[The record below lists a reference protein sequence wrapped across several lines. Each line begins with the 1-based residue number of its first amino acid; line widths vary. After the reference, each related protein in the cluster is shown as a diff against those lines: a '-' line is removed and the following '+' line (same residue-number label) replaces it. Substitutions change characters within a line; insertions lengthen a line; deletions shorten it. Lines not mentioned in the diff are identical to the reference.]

1 MISLTDM
8 IEAYNMLKESKS
20 AGLSPLEATVMISYI
35 VKDLLIIGGILGIVV
50 WFIKRK
56 GETNGNNK

>member
-1 MISLTDM
+1 MISFTDL
-8 IEAYNMLKESKS
+8 IEAYGMLKESKS

-35 VKDLLIIGGILGIVV
+35 VKDLLIVGGILGVV
-50 WFIKRK
+50 IWLIKRK

>member
-1 MISLTDM
+1 MISLTDL
-8 IEAYNMLKESKS
+8 IEAYGMLKESKS

-35 VKDLLIIGGILGIVV
+35 VKDLLIVGGILGVV
-50 WFIKRK
+50 IWLIKRK